1 MNDYQLVTLFMFMQS
16 YDRDVLYLQDDP
28 TSYIADLEVELSGKY
43 PGGSAFDRYGNLVW
57 PLGILKEH
65 TGVIEGQPIWGM
77 NHPS

>member
-1 MNDYQLVTLFMFMQS
+1 MRTDQLMTALAFMQS
-16 YDRDVLYLQDDP
+16 YDRDVLDLQDDP

-43 PGGSAFDRYGNLVW
+43 PGGSAFDRGGNLVW